1 MQNNMSQLET
11 MSPSPIQAPEN
22 NTELFP
28 LTPLAP
34 EVQTTPDAVQ
44 ALVNQELTALR
55 ALMDPTLSQAEL
67 MVATQNLLRTGPMA
81 SAYQHQRGAGMMIT
95 EPLSGKGKKTAVE
108 NFMLGKADKDKG
120 KDKPIGETGLQGEAK
135 FMAEYLEKVK
145 PDDIKFVAGETRKR
159 VIVSEQTQAAGDV
172 LAVPNIGEKRRLS
185 SETLP
190 SSSGEIRP
198 VLSTPESRRVVGEG
212 VAQSQGEVQRVD
224 AVPSVRVFTA
234 ESIPEGAGEI
244 HPTFGSSNPRTIVGE
259 SLEKTTGTIKDF
271 SLPAASSNV
280 VRSAPLENRGEVN
293 PQLQT
298 SGANVIESAP
308 IEERT
313 EDRIDVRFGVPRKQK
328 VESGLPTR
336 DKDGEILSVSH
347 DRVGQKVVAEPTK
360 PEIGVVKFVDVAPN
374 RKVVAGES
382 LAAEPQRD
390 LIPHFAPP
398 RTRRVTAAPVRVMEP
413 VQIAKSTEDEEE
425 KGKEKPEKV
434 VAQMPEEPG
443 VIKYVQN
450 LSGNTITGEEVDD
463 VAPGEIRA
471 IPVKDRYAKIAARAV
486 LPRSR
491 TDDGLELPPLGRSE
505 KTQTVTG
512 EGLTKKQSIV
522 FPQMQPARGSRR
534 VTRKSVLQ

>member
-81 SAYQHQRGAGMMIT
+81 TAYQHQRGAGMMIT

-224 AVPSVRVFTA
+224 AEVGVRVFTA
-234 ESIPEGAGEI
+234 ESLPVSAGQIYPSFEPSQTQAVIGEGVGRLIDEIRTFDRQAVATALVQSVPLRSRGEI
-244 HPTFGSSNPRTIVGE
+244 HAEPQT
-259 SLEKTTGTIKDF
+259 
-271 SLPAASSNV
+271 
-280 VRSAPLENRGEVN
+280 RGVK
-293 PQLQT
+293 
-298 SGANVIESAP
+298 VIESTP
-308 IEERT
+308 LGRDQDQIEVMFR
-313 EDRIDVRFGVPRKQK
+313 DPRRQK
-328 VESGLPTR
+328 VESGLPT
-336 DKDGEILSVSH
+336 KDNVAGILSVSH
-347 DRVGQKVVAEPTK
+347 DQPGQRVVARE
-360 PEIGVVKFVDVAPN
+360 G
-374 RKVVAGES
+374 
-382 LAAEPQRD
+382 LAAEPQNE
-390 LIPHFAPP
+390 LIVKFAPP
-398 RTRRVTAAPVRVMEP
+398 STRRVTAAPVRIMEP
-413 VQIAKSTEDEEE
+413 VQIAKRTEKDEEE
-425 KGKEKPEKV
+425 GKEKSEKV

-443 VIKYVQN
+443 VIKYVHS
-450 LSGNTITGEEVDD
+450 LSSKTVTGEGVDD
-463 VAPGEIRA
+463 AEPGEIRA
-471 IPVKDRYAKIAARAV
+471 IPVRDRYEHIVQRAIGT
-486 LPRSR
+486 RR
-491 TDDGLELPPLGRSE
+491 TDDGLELPPLKNST
-505 KTQTVTG
+505 KSQTVTG
-512 EGLTKKQSIV
+512 EGLTENQPIV
-522 FPQMQPARGSRR
+522 FPAMQPARGSRR
-534 VTRKSVLQ
+534 VTSKSVLQ